1 MVLVLQIL
9 TGSLIKRNNFLIL
22 IMCLIVQLKM
32 YYMLQIMEQ
41 LFILLLM
48 GQSMVRIVIWFTEL
62 QIFQEVFSW
71 MEHKLKVWQGI
82 IRLIECCLVILLNP
96 KQKQDCFIKLRDF
109 LYKELGVEGPL
120 ELPHPRQMPKVLLVF
135 IQIMLLHKQ
144 QLMEI
149 IG

>member
-22 IMCLIVQLKM
+22 IMYSIVQLKM

-82 IRLIECCLVILLNP
+82 TRLIEYYLVIQPN
-96 KQKQDCFIKLRDF
+96 QKQNLDYFIKLRDF
-109 LYKELGVEGPL
+109 LYKDLVEEELL
-120 ELPHPRQMPKVLLVF
+120 ELPPQQQMPKVLLVF